1 MTTQRT
7 IKPKSEFKF
16 WFVPECADMFG
27 IFLNNMRIG
36 YIEEVGTIHI
46 TDDAESVTAISA
58 DDYHEIEDEFNQY
71 IQSRPE
77 YLLSVSADYLM
88 TKIDYFD
95 PNECRC
101 LILGIVEGLYYS
113 KYSDELAAKYME
125 RFADWILKT
134 DFFTAPASTIYH
146 DSEPFGLLKHTIRV
160 LANAFDLLKLRKF
173 RDVSLYDAALVSI
186 VHDFCKIDFYEEYQ
200 KNVKNEQTG
209 VWEKQTA
216 YRCKGSA
223 IPLGHGVTSMFM
235 AQKFFKLTTEQALA
249 IRWHMGEHNV
259 SQNEIHDLMDAN
271 EKYPLVQLIQMADR
285 MAIMS

>member
-16 WFVPECADMFG
+16 WFEPEGADTFG
-27 IFLNNMRIG
+27 IFLDHKRIG
-36 YIEEVGTIHI
+36 YIEEDGTIHL
-46 TDDAESVTAISA
+46 TASEEDHDAVSA
-58 DDYHEIEDEFNQY
+58 DDYCDIANEFEEYREN
-71 IQSRPE
+71 RPE

-101 LILGIVEGLYYS
+101 LLLGIIEGLYYS

-146 DSEPFGLLKHTIRV
+146 DSEPFGLLKHTLRV
-160 LANAFDLLKLRKF
+160 LANAVDLLKLRKF

-249 IRWHMGEHNV
+249 IRWHMGEHSV
-259 SQNEIHDLMDAN
+259 AQTEVHDLMDAN
-271 EKYPLVQLIQMADR
+271 EKYPLVQLLQTADR
-285 MAIMS
+285 LAIS